1 MFDDDFDMGVITLPI
16 SPRRDERLRPLRGI
30 PAAPPESLAFGRG
43 RRHIC
48 YVMSNLFYNLYHE
61 GQGPSVGGRGGLR
74 RRHSEEVPRRLAL
87 REGHLQRVRELIAPG
102 AAAPARLYSGK
113 RP

>member
-1 MFDDDFDMGVITLPI
+1 MGC
-16 SPRRDERLRPLRGI
+16 DRGSVGVFLGHDWGI
-30 PAAPPESLAFGRG
+30 IVVLSG
-43 RRHIC
+43 
-48 YVMSNLFYNLYHE
+48 YHE

-87 REGHLQRVRELIAPG
+87 REGHLQVVRELNAPG